1 MVLFR
6 LTNSASQSDCTGKIH
21 STFLK
26 DPVVKSYY
34 YELLR
39 EYNKL
44 RKFKR
49 KNFQDSILNQ
59 LQNKRPKNI

>member
-1 MVLFR
+1 MRRRVI
-6 LTNSASQSDCTGKIH
+6 AQGKIH

-59 LQNKRPKNI
+59 LDALQNKRPKNIGNQ

>member
-1 MVLFR
+1 MRRR
-6 LTNSASQSDCTGKIH
+6 LIAQGKIH

-59 LQNKRPKNI
+59 LDALQNKRPKNIGNQ

>member
-1 MVLFR
+1 MRRRVI
-6 LTNSASQSDCTGKIH
+6 AQGKIH

-59 LQNKRPKNI
+59 LQNKRPKNIGNQ